1 MSKEMA
7 PNYCICNVKI
17 LRLRKFNLLLSG
29 ILVGAHVQQEKKIN
43 YIPLLFIKDLLWCQV
58 YV

>member
-43 YIPLLFIKDLLWCQV
+43 YIPLLFIKDLL
-58 YV
+58 